1 MLMLFFWWYQCH
13 LWIVISRIFCVP
25 KPTLIR
31 ACHWS
36 SNLASVRLNLH
47 IGKMKDP
54 FWMNLV
60 WKVLMVEKTPS
71 QHTWE
76 INQVETQTKKHLIR
90 SIQKYFVNY
99 SLYSRELRLSNFQKH
114 EKMIKGHLKHKS
126 FTVSFH
132 IFTAAG
138 DTLQKGEKN
147 NL

>member
-1 MLMLFFWWYQCH
+1 
-13 LWIVISRIFCVP
+13 
-25 KPTLIR
+25 
-31 ACHWS
+31 
-36 SNLASVRLNLH
+36 
-47 IGKMKDP
+47 
-54 FWMNLV
+54 MNLV

-99 SLYSRELRLSNFQKH
+99 SLYSRELRLSNFQKD
-114 EKMIKGHLKHKS
+114 EQMTKFHLKHKS

>member
-1 MLMLFFWWYQCH
+1 M
-13 LWIVISRIFCVP
+13 S
-25 KPTLIR
+25 
-31 ACHWS
+31 
-36 SNLASVRLNLH
+36 
-47 IGKMKDP
+47 
-54 FWMNLV
+54 LV
-60 WKVLMVEKTPS
+60 WKVLKVERTPS

-99 SLYSRELRLSNFQKH
+99 SLYSRELRLIISQKD
-114 EKMIKGHLKHKS
+114 EKIIKFHLKHKS